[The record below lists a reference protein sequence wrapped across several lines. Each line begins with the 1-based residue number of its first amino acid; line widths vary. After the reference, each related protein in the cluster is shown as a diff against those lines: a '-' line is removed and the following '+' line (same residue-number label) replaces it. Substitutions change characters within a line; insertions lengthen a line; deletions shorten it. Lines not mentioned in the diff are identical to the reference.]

1 MMDRKPW
8 QDKGLRRS
16 FDGDE
21 GGERRRFGRFD
32 RFASSVIARVATL
45 VTVSLLATVRVLIAL
60 TARIA
65 ATALTALNGAT
76 SAIVLAA
83 ILATVRVLTTRSLS
97 AIALTDR
104 VRISAL
110 VRDRAPVP
118 TIRAALPNA
127 LNLPAMPWSRLIRT
141 SPISLAAPKQSTR
154 LCAS

>member
-1 MMDRKPW
+1 MAMRAGNAAALVVSIASIVKNAPIA
-8 QDKGLRRS
+8 
-16 FDGDE
+16 
-21 GGERRRFGRFD
+21 
-32 RFASSVIARVATL
+32 ASSVIVRAATL

-76 SAIVLAA
+76 SAIVRAA

-104 VRISAL
+104 VRISAP

-141 SPISLAAPKQSTR
+141 SPISLAVPKRSIR